1 MFVFKRNTVIR
12 QLKVV
17 FLNEYLLFSW
27 FFWAVL
33 LSRRLFWG
41 IGQGLTSL
49 LVQDLNDTLERLLVE
64 HSSTDQGFPG
74 FGVRRSQANTNK
86 FDGRDHGRS
95 DGRSDGRSANLIAFT
110 TTYKPINYKRNV
122 RLLGLFPMA
131 VRYTAKPFSCTANT
145 YARQL

>member
-1 MFVFKRNTVIR
+1 M
-12 QLKVV
+12 
-17 FLNEYLLFSW
+17 
-27 FFWAVL
+27 
-33 LSRRLFWG
+33 
-41 IGQGLTSL
+41 

-110 TTYKPINYKRNV
+110 TTYKPINYKHYV
-122 RLLGLFPMA
+122 RLLGLFSMA

-145 YARQL
+145 DARQL

>member
-1 MFVFKRNTVIR
+1 M
-12 QLKVV
+12 
-17 FLNEYLLFSW
+17 
-27 FFWAVL
+27 
-33 LSRRLFWG
+33 
-41 IGQGLTSL
+41 

-74 FGVRRSQANTNK
+74 FGVRRSQTNTNK